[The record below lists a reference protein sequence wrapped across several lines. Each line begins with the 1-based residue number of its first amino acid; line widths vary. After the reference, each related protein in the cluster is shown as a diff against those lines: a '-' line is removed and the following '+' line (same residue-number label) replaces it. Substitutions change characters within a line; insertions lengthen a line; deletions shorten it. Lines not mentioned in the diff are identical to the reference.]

1 MYNPAFQL
9 RGFDSLPVAARCPL
23 VLSLLKAL
31 VEIDL
36 AELAHIHAPP
46 LYKSG
51 VIYRFQCHPDVA
63 NGGGM
68 CPPDAWQ
75 DVIRTLEI
83 GAGSCNDLAAW
94 RVAELIHSGA
104 DPLAGPYVRAKEAPG
119 FGTIYH
125 VVVKRNGGQFFEDP
139 ARILGMPG

>member
-1 MYNPAFQL
+1 MYNPSFQL
-9 RGFDSLPVAARCPL
+9 RGFDTLPVAARCPL
-23 VLSLLKAL
+23 VLSLLQAL
-31 VEIDL
+31 VQINL
-36 AELAHIHAPP
+36 AYLAHTRAPP
-46 LYKSG
+46 LYRSG

-63 NGGGM
+63 NTGGQ

-75 DVIRTLEI
+75 DIPRTLEL

-94 RVAELIHSGA
+94 RVAELVNSRS
-104 DPLAGPYVRAKEAPG
+104 DPHAGIYVRAKEAPG

-125 VVVKRNGGQFFEDP
+125 VIVKRNGGQFFEDP

>member
-1 MYNPAFQL
+1 MYNPTFQL
-9 RGFDSLPVAARCPL
+9 RGFDALPIEARCPL
-23 VLSLLKAL
+23 VLSLLRAL
-31 VEIDL
+31 VQINL
-36 AELAHIHAPP
+36 AYLAQKRAPA

-51 VIYRFQCHPDVA
+51 VVYRFQCPPNVA
-63 NGGGM
+63 NGGGQ

-75 DVIRTLEI
+75 DIPRTLEI
-83 GAGSCNDLAAW
+83 GMGSCNDLSAW
-94 RVAELIHSGA
+94 RVAELVKSGE
-104 DPLAGPYVRAKEAPG
+104 DRLAGPFVRSKEAPG